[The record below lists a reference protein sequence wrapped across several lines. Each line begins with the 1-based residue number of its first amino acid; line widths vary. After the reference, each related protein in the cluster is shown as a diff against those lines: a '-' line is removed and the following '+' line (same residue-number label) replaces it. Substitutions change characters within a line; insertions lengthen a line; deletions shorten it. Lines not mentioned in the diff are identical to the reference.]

1 MSVTDSTTVTT
12 PPPPPRAN
20 PLGTAELTARAKAIT
35 ERELVIYAER
45 TQGSQAAT
53 ERARKVLP
61 AGVPSSFQAYDPH
74 PIVVKHAS
82 GSRMIDVDGNEYV
95 DYDMGFGALFA
106 GHMHPAVRRAVEAQL
121 DDGTLYVTPCE
132 LDAEVAELLAER
144 YGMPMWRPTNSGTE
158 ATMDAIRL
166 ARGVTKRE
174 KLVKVEG
181 GYHGHHDEVMI
192 SNKPPLDKAGPAD
205 APYSVPQSGGITQGT
220 IDDVIV
226 IPYND
231 ADALERVL
239 QARDV
244 AAFIVEPV
252 MENIGICLPEPG
264 YLEAVREITQR
275 YGTLLI
281 FDEVK
286 TGITA
291 GYGGATGQLGVQPD
305 LVTLAK
311 SIGGGFPVGAFG
323 GKAEYMGLIA
333 TGEVLHLG
341 TYNGNPLVMAAVKA
355 TLTEACTPEAMAE
368 AIARNSRLVQACQDV
383 IDRTGIP
390 AHTVQFGAKGCI
402 TWSTTPVR
410 NYRDYKAT
418 NFELAFAQWIHGIN
432 RGVLLPPGLDEQWLI
447 SVMHDEADA
456 MKYAAVFAE
465 FVDEL
470 VA

>member
-1 MSVTDSTTVTT
+1 MSVTDSTTTS
-12 PPPPPRAN
+12 
-20 PLGTAELTARAKAIT
+20 ELVARAKEIT
-35 ERELVIYAER
+35 ERELAIYAER
-45 TQGSQAAT
+45 TKGSQAAT

-82 GSRMIDVDGNEYV
+82 GSRMVDVDDNEYV

-106 GHMHPAVRRAVEAQL
+106 GHMHPAVRKAVEAQL
-121 DDGTLYVTPCE
+121 SDGTLYVTPCE
-132 LDAEVAELLAER
+132 LDAEVAELLGQR
-144 YGMPMWRPTNSGTE
+144 YGFPMWRPTNSGTE

-192 SNKPPLDKAGPAD
+192 SNKPALSDAGPAD

-231 ADALERVL
+231 APALERAL
-239 QARDV
+239 ESRDV
-244 AAFIVEPV
+244 ACFIVEPV

-264 YLEAVREITQR
+264 YLEAVREICTK

-291 GYGGATGQLGVQPD
+291 GVGGATKQLGVTPD
-305 LVTLAK
+305 LITLAK

-323 GKAEYMGLIA
+323 GKAEYMELIT

-341 TYNGNPLVMAAVKA
+341 TYNGNPLVMAAAKA
-355 TLTEACTPEAMAE
+355 TLTEACTPDAINH
-368 AIARNSRLVQACQDV
+368 AIALNHRLVEACQKI
-383 IDRTGIP
+383 IDDSGIP
-390 AHTVQFGAKGCI
+390 AHTVEFGAKGCI
-402 TWSTTPVR
+402 TWSVDPVR

-418 NFELAFAQWIHGIN
+418 DFDLAFAQWMHGIN
-432 RGVLLPPGLDEQWLI
+432 RGILLPPGLDEQWLI
-447 SVMHDEADA
+447 SVMHTEADA
-456 MKYAAVFAE
+456 MRYADVFAE
-465 FVDEL
+465 FVAEL
-470 VA
+470 TA